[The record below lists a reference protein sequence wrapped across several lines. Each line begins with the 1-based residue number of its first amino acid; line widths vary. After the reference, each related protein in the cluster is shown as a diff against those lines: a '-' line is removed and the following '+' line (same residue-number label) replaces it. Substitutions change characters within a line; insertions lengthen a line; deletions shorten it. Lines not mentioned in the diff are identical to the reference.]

1 MSLFGDVTHCRKT
14 LCVAL
19 QALLIGVD
27 PMTQKKENTKF
38 LRKHKIYF
46 TTITIKIYFI

>member
-14 LCVAL
+14 LCEAL

-27 PMTQKKENTKF
+27 PMTQNNERKPKTKPETE
-38 LRKHKIYF
+38 RSV
-46 TTITIKIYFI
+46 TTKLTN

>member
-14 LCVAL
+14 LCEAL

-27 PMTQKKENTKF
+27 PMTQTMNEKPKQNKNLKRKDPL
-38 LRKHKIYF
+38 LRN
-46 TTITIKIYFI
+46 